1 MSEIALQSWL
11 YQKLSA
17 EVSTPVYDVVPDDAT
32 LPYIV
37 IDSTFC
43 KPDDFLSGRRKET
56 HFIYLSVWS
65 NYAGQKE
72 VKQIIEDIDNCLR
85 NSRSD
90 DFIGALK
97 LLRKEVKRDE
107 DGITFIGSV
116 SFQVIVIGD

>member
-1 MSEIALQSWL
+1 MIDIQSWL

-17 EVSTPVYDVVPDDAT
+17 EVSTPVYDVVPDNAE

-65 NYAGQKE
+65 NYEGQKE
-72 VKQIIEDIDNCLR
+72 VKQIISDVDNCLR
-85 NSRSD
+85 
-90 DFIGALK
+90 GATDSAFVGSLK
-97 LLRKEVKRDE
+97 MLRKEVNRDT
-107 DGITFIGSV
+107 DGITYIGSV
-116 SFQVIVIGD
+116 SFQVITVGN